1 MMKKLAI
8 ITTVLLSAFL
18 MSCSVQEDEIELPNE
33 YKASVVNVEY
43 TELDYEILELI
54 NAHRISKDLRVLTI
68 LNEASKE
75 AIVHNQY
82 MVNQGVASH
91 DYFYVRSQNLKDAVN
106 AVTVSENVG
115 YGFSNAQALVTAWL
129 NSDGHRE
136 NIENPNV
143 TDFGISTK
151 KDAEGRHYFTNIFV
165 KL

>member
-75 AIVHNQY
+75 AITHNQY
-82 MVNQGVASH
+82 MVNQGAASH

-115 YGFSNAQALVTAWL
+115 YGLTSC
-129 NSDGHRE
+129 
-136 NIENPNV
+136 
-143 TDFGISTK
+143 
-151 KDAEGRHYFTNIFV
+151 
-165 KL
+165 